1 MVKISPLKQ
10 MWIFLTVGLIVQF
23 FGIFLA
29 GGIAYVP
36 VVGSVLSI
44 IGLSY
49 TFKKASFYAFIDLL
63 IYGIIT
69 LVIAIAIGIVW
80 WNIFLAIPSLCTA
93 AMACYISISSKFEGK
108 PVTTTYNPKEQ
119 LLYQFTRF
127 QLYKLAKQNA
137 ISPISMKWRKEKIVK
152 TISNNLNLK
161 RIELQALTTLNL
173 SEEEE
178 GKKEK
183 VKGARVTPTLG
194 GALLTISGYMT
205 LVAMISLIPM
215 AFLGGAMLIEG
226 LMAHAGRIRSI

>member
-1 MVKISPLKQ
+1 MVKISHLKQ
-10 MWIFLTVGLIVQF
+10 MWIFLIVGLIIQF

-36 VVGSVLSI
+36 VAGAVLSI

-49 TFKKASFYAFIDLL
+49 TFKKASFYTFIDLL
-63 IYGIIT
+63 IYGLIT

-80 WNIFLAIPSLCTA
+80 WNSILAVPGLSTA

-137 ISPISMKWRKEKIVK
+137 ISPVSMKWKKDKIVK
-152 TISNNLNLK
+152 IISNKLNLK
-161 RIELQALTTLNL
+161 NIELQALTRNL
-173 SEEEE
+173 SKDKEEE
-178 GKKEK
+178 KKR
-183 VKGARVTPTLG
+183 VKGAHVTPTIG
-194 GALLTISGYMT
+194 GALLTISGYIT
-205 LVAMISLIPM
+205 LATIYSLLPM

-226 LMAHAGRIRSI
+226 IMAKAGLIRSI